1 MLAKYINMAL
11 LDSEPSATCQSET
24 ERDELS
30 EVVKITSTWTF
41 PDGVVIQCIREDELF
56 QESVNQCPEC
66 WINWTVIESA
76 GFPILPRQKN
86 FFNFCQQRFW
96 LRKNIEI
103 YHDK

>member
-30 EVVKITSTWTF
+30 EAVKITSTWTF
-41 PDGVVIQCIREDELF
+41 PDGVVIQCIKEDELF
-56 QESVNQCPEC
+56 QESVNQYPEC

-76 GFPILPRQKN
+76 GFPVLPRQKN
-86 FFNFCQQRFW
+86 YLIFASSVFG
-96 LRKNIEI
+96 
-103 YHDK
+103 